1 MSEHVDA
8 PWGLVAPLPAGERIL
23 WQGAPRPWSFLKQI
37 FHPQL
42 LLLYV
47 AGLLGWCLAAGLRDG
62 DMLHAA
68 IVAAKFAGMSA
79 AALAMLAGL
88 ARLQAGSTTYTIT
101 SRRVVITFGAAL
113 DKTLQI
119 PFASIAAAGVR
130 AHADGTADLV
140 LTLRPGER
148 ANYLLLW
155 PNARP
160 WKLYP
165 AEPMLRA
172 VRDGQAVAQ
181 ILGRALAADAGVAPV
196 AVTDVPQAASDATVA
211 AAA

>member
-1 MSEHVDA
+1 VSSAQGTAAASELPDA
-8 PWGLVAPLPAGERIL
+8 PPGLVAPLPPGERIL
-23 WQGAPRPWSFLKQI
+23 WQGAPRGWSFLKQI
-37 FHPQL
+37 FHPQF

-47 AGLLGWCLAAGLRDG
+47 TALVGWCLAAGLRDG
-62 DMLHAA
+62 DMLHASIA
-68 IVAAKFAGMSA
+68 AAKFAGLSG
-79 AALAMLAGL
+79 AALALLAGI

-101 SRRVVITFGAAL
+101 SRRVVLTFGAAL

-119 PFASIAAAGVR
+119 PFTSIAAAGVR

-140 LTLRPGER
+140 LTLRPDQR

-160 WKLYP
+160 WKFYP

-172 VRDGQAVAQ
+172 VPHGEDVAL
-181 ILGRALAADAGVAPV
+181 ILGRALAA
-196 AVTDVPQAASDATVA
+196 AA
-211 AAA
+211 